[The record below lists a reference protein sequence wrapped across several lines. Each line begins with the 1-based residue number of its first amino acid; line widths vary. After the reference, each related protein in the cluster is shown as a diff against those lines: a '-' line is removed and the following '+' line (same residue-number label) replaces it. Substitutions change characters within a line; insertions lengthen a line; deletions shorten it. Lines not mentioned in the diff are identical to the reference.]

1 MEEYTVPGTGGRD
14 WQDRKVFGQVAV
26 LRRVQRAGFNKL
38 DNGGWAIGDWRVR
51 FHQDKTTGISF
62 YGVERCAN
70 VTGSGCGQTSYTY
83 QPVWERLTTRR
94 HGSIHSPK
102 VYIQFPDNCSAMSF
116 CEAQARAEETEKV
129 ARKTRFTV

>member
-14 WQDRKVFGQVAV
+14 WFGHRRQGKV

-51 FHQDKTTGISF
+51 FHQNKTTGISF
-62 YGVERCAN
+62 YGVERCVN

-94 HGSIHSPK
+94 HGNPK
-102 VYIQFPDNCSAMSF
+102 TYIQFPDNCSAMSF
-116 CEAQARAEETEKV
+116 CEVQARAEETEKV